1 MSTQPT
7 APPAYNPSA
16 PQNGSPAVGFE
27 QYQQGSF
34 QQPASQYPP
43 PPPYQPYP
51 QQQYSNPSVPPYS
64 QPPMGGPTYPPNQT
78 TIYTQ
83 QPRTVYVYDQR
94 GKRRNDTS
102 DEDCL
107 MLALC
112 GACLCCCLMD
122 WFWTWRTLYIYPYYV
137 FSSDDWTKKKLHVDS
152 WNLFRFVFVMNIYF
166 TERSC
171 KYSSCQV
178 KRMRWFMAIPD
189 GNSNVDHGTA
199 LHGATD
205 WRM

>member
-1 MSTQPT
+1 MTTTAARTARKSKSFVSDTKVLHVHSVCYRYHFRNHKRVDERIRERTMSTQPT

-122 WFWTWRTLYIYPYYV
+122 
-137 FSSDDWTKKKLHVDS
+137 
-152 WNLFRFVFVMNIYF
+152 
-166 TERSC
+166 
-171 KYSSCQV
+171 
-178 KRMRWFMAIPD
+178 
-189 GNSNVDHGTA
+189 
-199 LHGATD
+199 
-205 WRM
+205 